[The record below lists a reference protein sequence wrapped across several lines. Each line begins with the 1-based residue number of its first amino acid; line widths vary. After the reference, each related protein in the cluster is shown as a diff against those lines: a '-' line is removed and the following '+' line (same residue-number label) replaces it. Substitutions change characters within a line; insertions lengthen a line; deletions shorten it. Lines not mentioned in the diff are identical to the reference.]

1 MNKNNKNY
9 LNMRLRI
16 LPSHDR
22 KITDLKNNLN
32 SEYELT
38 IFKNDIVRIAIAEF
52 LETNQDLDKFKET
65 LEKHNYI

>member
-1 MNKNNKNY
+1 MRKQNNKY
-9 LNMRLRI
+9 LQMIIRV
-16 LPSHDR
+16 LPSQNT
-22 KITDLKNNLN
+22 KIEGLKKHIQ